1 MADAYIAHFKKREKE
16 KAEQR
21 KKVAQQAL
29 KEVKKKVP
37 ALTGDFPEIKKI
49 MLFGSLAEGRFG
61 RSSDI
66 DLYIEGLKPE
76 NYYKALHKLEDLLGK
91 EVELYTDTDSK
102 DFIEKIKTRGIVL
115 YENQSSHF

>member
-21 KKVAQQAL
+21 KKAAQQAL